1 MTFIFDRY
9 HVDTVDEPD
18 IEEASD
24 GEYVLA
30 EDAINREAVNAD
42 RIRLLEVQL
51 KEAKAALASNKA
63 AAVAAE
69 PVGYLHTFA
78 NPERPHDPIKR
89 FSTYRFQKP
98 HTCDETVIEC
108 VPLYATLPAPIVSAD
123 DFPYQRTFDAIAAA
137 TKIEAGHIAISVRAF
152 AEAYNAE
159 SPAPIASA
167 EEAVPV
173 AEIVL
178 FGGDV
183 KEVAWTKGKMPE
195 VGTKLYTHPAAEQ
208 PSRAEDK

>member
-1 MTFIFDRY
+1 MGKIAMTFIFDRY

-18 IEEASD
+18 IEETSD

-51 KEAKAALASNKA
+51 KEAKAACPSNKA
-63 AAVAAE
+63 AAVAVGE
-69 PVGYLHTFA
+69 PIY
-78 NPERPHDPIKR
+78 
-89 FSTYRFQKP
+89 QKSVCIGLGIWKDLSAGEFKSLARYNGN
-98 HTCDETVIEC
+98 TTRIV
-108 VPLYATLPAPIVSAD
+108 YAAP
-123 DFPYQRTFDAIAAA
+123 
-137 TKIEAGHIAISVRAF
+137 
-152 AEAYNAE
+152 
-159 SPAPIASA
+159 PAPIASA

-173 AEIVL
+173 AEVVL

-195 VGTKLYTHPAAEQ
+195 VGTKLYTHPAAAQ